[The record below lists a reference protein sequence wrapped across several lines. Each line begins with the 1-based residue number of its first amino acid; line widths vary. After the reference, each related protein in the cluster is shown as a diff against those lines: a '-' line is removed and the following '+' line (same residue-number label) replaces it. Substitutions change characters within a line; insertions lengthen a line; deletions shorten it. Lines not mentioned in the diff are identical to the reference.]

1 MKTSTRLALFGLMI
15 GAIGTILSLMIYG
28 SGIVE
33 AIMGDYKKVNH
44 RHEFNV
50 ESVDEININAA
61 GAEVYIKPIE
71 GNVIKV
77 DFDAKIYD
85 VTNIEEQYDIIE
97 KDNQLNIELKMK
109 KRFTLINFAN
119 DIQLTIY
126 LPKKRFEKINIDSS
140 VSVLKVDSIF
150 TNEMFIKSNAG
161 FMEISEID
169 TNDFRLDVNAGSI
182 ELNHVQGNI
191 DADINVGKI
200 EATFNQIEHDVRMN
214 VDAGIVDIVLK
225 EEPTNLAVSVHVDGG
240 KSKVDLPL
248 PMKNSKMRGVIGNGD
263 YMLNIKVDA
272 GSFNLSVD

>member
-1 MKTSTRLALFGLMI
+1 M
-15 GAIGTILSLMIYG
+15 
-28 SGIVE
+28 
-33 AIMGDYKKVNH
+33 
-44 RHEFNV
+44 
-50 ESVDEININAA
+50 
-61 GAEVYIKPIE
+61 
-71 GNVIKV
+71 
-77 DFDAKIYD
+77 
-85 VTNIEEQYDIIE
+85 
-97 KDNQLNIELKMK
+97 
-109 KRFTLINFAN
+109 
-119 DIQLTIY
+119 
-126 LPKKRFEKINIDSS
+126 
-140 VSVLKVDSIF
+140 LKVDSII

-191 DADINVGKI
+191 DADINAGKI